1 MKKKEWMVNL
11 SLIIVSILVF
21 LLISELA
28 LMIFVPHLK
37 PTGHMKGIF
46 FEYDSTLGWKGVPNA
61 AGVFSTEA
69 FTMNIT
75 LNSKGLRDNKDY
87 SYNKPENVTRI
98 IVLGDSFTWGEG
110 VNNSQICTE
119 FLENKQDKVEVINT
133 GHVGYGTAQELLLLK
148 NEGVKYSP
156 DLIILLFHGS
166 DLINNVAT
174 TTGYYPR
181 PVFAIDEN
189 NNISLTNVPL
199 PEISLFNKI
208 KAYLTYHSHLSYFVY
223 ERLQKSKSIQNIFAP
238 MGLLQKRYAPDNEK
252 EIQYNWRLEYALL
265 NEINNISNNKLIIVA
280 ISDEGNK
287 LSEFCDENE
296 IYFLNL
302 QPEFEK
308 QSLKGK
314 QLIIPIDLHWNEDGH
329 RLATELIYNK
339 LIEEEL
345 VPIGGD
351 K

>member
-1 MKKKEWMVNL
+1 MKKKEWVVNL
-11 SLIIVSILVF
+11 SLVIAGILVF

-46 FEYDSTLGWKGVPNA
+46 FEHDSTLGWKGVPNA
-61 AGVFSTEA
+61 TGVFSTEA

-75 LNSKGLRDNKDY
+75 LNSKGLRDTDDY
-87 SYNKPENVTRI
+87 SYNNENVTRI
-98 IVLGDSFTWGEG
+98 VVLGDSFTWGEG
-110 VNNSQICTE
+110 VNNSQIYTE
-119 FLENKQDKVEVINT
+119 FLENKLDKAEVINT
-133 GHVGYGTAQELLLLK
+133 GHVGYSTAQELLFLK
-148 NEGVKYSP
+148 YEGVKYSP
-156 DLIILLFHGS
+156 DLVILLFCKN
-166 DLINNVAT
+166 DLTDNVAT
-174 TTGYYPR
+174 STGYYPR

-189 NNISLTNVPL
+189 NNTFLTNVPL
-199 PEISLFNKI
+199 PEISLFGKI

-223 ERLQKSKSIQNIFAP
+223 ERLERSMSLQNIFAP
-238 MGLLQKRYAPDNEK
+238 MGLIQKRYASDEK

-265 NEINNISNNKLIIVA
+265 NEINNISNNNLIIIA
-280 ISDEGNK
+280 ISDEGNN
-287 LSEFCDENE
+287 LSKFCNANE

-308 QSLKGK
+308 QSSKGK
-314 QLIIPIDLHWNEDGH
+314 QLLIPIDLHWNEAGH

-339 LIEEEL
+339 LIEEKL
-345 VPIGGD
+345 VPVGGT

>member
-11 SLIIVSILVF
+11 SLIVVGILVF

-28 LMIFVPHLK
+28 LMIFFPHLK
-37 PTGHMKGIF
+37 PTGHMKGTF
-46 FEYDSTLGWKGVPNA
+46 YEYDSTLGWKGVPNA
-61 AGVFSTEA
+61 SGVFSTAA
-69 FTMNIT
+69 FTMNVT

-87 SYNKPENVTRI
+87 SYNKPDNVTRI
-98 IVLGDSFTWGEG
+98 IVLGDSFTWGVG
-110 VNNSQICTE
+110 VNNSRIFTE
-119 FLENKQDKVEVINT
+119 FLENKLGKVEVINT
-133 GHVGYGTAQELLLLK
+133 GHVGYCTAQEFLFLK
-148 NEGVKYSP
+148 YEGVNYSP
-156 DLIILLFHGS
+156 DLIILLFCEN
-166 DLINNVAT
+166 DLIGNVAT

-181 PVFAIDEN
+181 PAFAIDEN
-189 NNISLTNVPL
+189 DNIFLTNVPL

-223 ERLQKSKSIQNIFAP
+223 ERLQKSRSMRKILAPIGLIQKGYIS
-238 MGLLQKRYAPDNEK
+238 DEK
-252 EIQYNWRLEYALL
+252 EIQYTWRLEYALL

-287 LSEFCDENE
+287 LSEFCNENG

-308 QSLKGK
+308 QTLKGK
-314 QLIIPIDLHWNEDGH
+314 QLLIPIDLHWNEDGH
-329 RLATELIYNK
+329 RLAAELIYNK

-345 VPIGGD
+345 VPLGGD
-351 K
+351 I

>member
-1 MKKKEWMVNL
+1 MEKKEWMVNL

-28 LMIFVPHLK
+28 LMIFFPHLK

-61 AGVFSTEA
+61 SGVFSTEA
-69 FTMNIT
+69 FTMNIA
-75 LNSKGLRDNKDY
+75 LNLKGLRDNKDY
-87 SYNKPENVTRI
+87 SYNKPEKVTRI
-98 IVLGDSFTWGEG
+98 IVLGDSFTWGKG
-110 VNNSQICTE
+110 VNNSQIYTE
-119 FLENKQDKVEVINT
+119 FLENKLDKVEVINM
-133 GHVGYGTAQELLLLK
+133 GHSGYGTAQELLLLK
-148 NEGVKYSP
+148 HEGVKYSP
-156 DLIILLFHGS
+156 DLIVLLFHAS
-166 DLINNVAT
+166 DLTDNVAT
-174 TTGYYPR
+174 STGYYPR

-189 NNISLTNVPL
+189 NNIFLTNVPL

-223 ERLQKSKSIQNIFAP
+223 ERLQKSKSIQKIFAP
-238 MGLLQKRYAPDNEK
+238 IGLIQKRCVSDEK
-252 EIQYNWRLEYALL
+252 EIQYNWRLESALL
-265 NEINNISNNKLIIVA
+265 NEINDISNNKLIIVA
-280 ISDEGNK
+280 ISDEGNN
-287 LSEFCDENE
+287 LSKFCSENE

-314 QLIIPIDLHWNEDGH
+314 QLIIPKDGHWNEDGH
-329 RLATELIYNK
+329 RLAAELIYKK

-345 VPIGGD
+345 VAIGGD
-351 K
+351 I